1 MTWRLSNLS
10 KHTSQ
15 CGVRS
20 TFVVAISMA
29 HAMTNKSRICEDL
42 PGT

>member
-1 MTWRLSNLS
+1 MTWRLNIPSIQPAL
-10 KHTSQ
+10 

-20 TFVVAISMA
+20 TFVAISMA
-29 HAMTNKSRICEDL
+29 HAMTNKSRICEGS